1 MNIKVKSIFNCEK
14 NEFINVTDILI
25 LNNSVI
31 CVVSFKLFG
40 YTYITF
46 EKLLV
51 YPRLFTTI

>member
-51 YPRLFTTI
+51 